1 MPATQPGEKTCPF
14 IFIDQL
20 LKERQITSRALPE
33 ASRSAMHNQKREK
46 NPTDP
51 SEAAGSHR
59 GLEKVPRGEETQSRP
74 LLWCWA
80 GSPALTGLAE
90 KETIAFPW

>member
-1 MPATQPGEKTCPF
+1 MKFMAATQPGEKTCPF

-59 GLEKVPRGEETQSRP
+59 GLEKVPRGEENPEQTPP
-74 LLWCWA
+74 LVLGGVTCIDRF
-80 GSPALTGLAE
+80 G
-90 KETIAFPW
+90 